1 MVWLGLSINLD
12 LDNVT
17 LEMEKIEENE
27 SKKTKTPLACVNF
40 IKSRL
45 SFDSY
50 SDKSRDVDL
59 VSQEI
64 LISDTRFESK
74 ILIFLVELLYC

>member
-1 MVWLGLSINLD
+1 MD

-17 LEMEKIEENE
+17 LEMEKIDEEDPQ
-27 SKKTKTPLACVNF
+27 KIKTPLACINF

-64 LISDTRFESK
+64 LIFDTRFESK
-74 ILIFLVELLYC
+74 